1 MASGKFFRRPAVM
14 LALALCSVGG
24 LVTLM
29 GRLATGPQVA
39 QKRVQLSAGEESE
52 AYPAISPDGK
62 RIAYSAR
69 ETSKVSAFHVFV
81 RELPSGKPQ
90 QLTKGEGSDVA
101 PVWSP
106 DGGTLAFLR
115 VEEGNTQCIVI
126 AADGGTERKVA
137 ELGPAA
143 DSGQPMPAVSW
154 NADGKSL
161 VVVQSREK
169 QLPGLA
175 VVALGSGAESGK
187 LQRITNPA
195 EGSEGDSTPAVSPS
209 GSSIAFVR
217 HTPNEGA
224 DIYLCD
230 ATGGGVRRLTFDDRG
245 IRGIAWTRDGQD
257 LLYSGNR
264 VGGWR
269 LWRVPAYGGSPRD
282 LVISGHQAYYP
293 AIGRNRLAY
302 TDSPTVTAIWRAA
315 LGTSDAVV
323 ERPLLR
329 STGRE
334 VNPAW
339 SPDGT
344 KIADVSDQ
352 SGSDEIFVSD
362 AEGRSRV
369 QITQLKGPR
378 VGSLRWSPDGKTL
391 VFDASSD
398 QGRGIFT
405 TPATPGNKPA
415 RVQINASN
423 ASFSHDGKWIYFQA
437 RGQIWKA
444 TVTGGDPQAV
454 AQQNG
459 AGQPIESADGKYLYF
474 RSRRGIWRI
483 PVAGGEEEEAFVP
496 EHDMWGPTNMQ
507 PTKKGVYYTEF
518 ERSARAMVV
527 SFYDFATKKS
537 SIVFRMRNADWGNGG
552 SYSVSPDGK
561 YILYARVDQSQTNL
575 MLVENFR

>member
-29 GRLATGPQVA
+29 GRLATGPQVT
-39 QKRVQLSAGEESE
+39 QKRVQLSAGEASE
-52 AYPAISPDGK
+52 AYPSISPDGK
-62 RIAYSAR
+62 RVAYSAR
-69 ETSKVSAFHVFV
+69 ESSKVSAFHVFV

-106 DGGTLAFLR
+106 DGGSLAFLR
-115 VEEGNTQCIVI
+115 VEDGDTQCIVI
-126 AADGGTERKVA
+126 PADGGTERKVA

-161 VVVQSREK
+161 VVVQSGEK
-169 QLPGLA
+169 QAPGLA
-175 VVALGSGAESGK
+175 VVTLDSGK
-187 LQRITNPA
+187 VQRITNPS
-195 EGSEGDSTPAVSPS
+195 EGSEGDSSPAVSPT

-217 HTPNEGA
+217 HTQNDGA
-224 DIYLCD
+224 DIFLCD
-230 ATGGGVRRLTFDDRG
+230 STGGSVRRLTFDDRG

-269 LWRVPAYGGSPRD
+269 LWRVPVYGGSPRD
-282 LVISGHQAYYP
+282 LIISGKQAYYP
-293 AIGRNRLAY
+293 AIGRNRMAY
-302 TDSPTVTAIWRAA
+302 TDSPTVSSIWRATLA
-315 LGTSDAVV
+315 TGDTVE
-323 ERPLLR
+323 ERPVLR

-334 VNPAW
+334 VNPMW
-339 SPDGT
+339 SPDGS

-362 AEGRSRV
+362 ADGRNRV
-369 QITQLKGPR
+369 QLTQLKGPR
-378 VGSLRWSPDGKTL
+378 VGRLRWSPDGKT
-391 VFDASSD
+391 VIFDASSD
-398 QGRGIFT
+398 HGQEVFT
-405 TPATPGNKPA
+405 VAAAPGGKA
-415 RVQINASN
+415 ERVLLNASN
-423 ASFSHDGKWIYFQA
+423 ASFSHDGKWIYFQS

-444 TVTGGDPQAV
+444 TATGGNPQAI
-454 AQQNG
+454 AEQRG
-459 AGQPIESADGKYLYF
+459 AGQPIESADGKYVYF
-474 RSRRGIWRI
+474 RSRRGIWRV
-483 PVAGGEEEEAFVP
+483 PTAGGEEEEAFVP
-496 EHDMWGPTNMQ
+496 EHDMWGPSNMQ

-518 ERSARAMVV
+518 ERSGRMMVV
-527 SFYDFATKKS
+527 SFYDFGTRKS
-537 SIVFRMRNADWGNGG
+537 SIVFRMRNADWGSGAG
-552 SYSVSPDGK
+552 FSVSPDGK

>member
-1 MASGKFFRRPAVM
+1 MPSGNFFQRPAVM
-14 LALALCSVGG
+14 LTLALASVAG

-29 GRLATGPQVA
+29 GRLATGPQTA

-69 ETSKVSAFHVFV
+69 ESSKVSAFHVFV
-81 RELPSGKPQ
+81 RELPSGKPR
-90 QLTKGEGSDVA
+90 QLTQGEASDVA

-106 DGGTLAFLR
+106 DGGAVAFLR
-115 VEEGNTQCIVI
+115 VADGLTQCIVI
-126 AADGGTERKVA
+126 PSDGGSERKLA

-143 DSGQPMPAVSW
+143 DAAQPLPAVSW

-161 VVVQSREK
+161 VVVQSGEK
-169 QLPGLA
+169 QAPGLA
-175 VVALGSGAESGK
+175 VLTLDSGK
-187 LQRITNPA
+187 LQRITNPP
-195 EGSEGDSTPAVSPS
+195 EGGEGDSTPAVSPG

-217 HTPNEGA
+217 HTQNEGG
-224 DIYLCD
+224 DIYICD
-230 ATGGGVRRLTFDDRG
+230 ATGGAVRRLTFDDRA
-245 IRGIAWTRDGQD
+245 IRGIAWMRDGRD
-257 LLYSGNR
+257 LIYSGNR
-264 VGGWR
+264 VGNWR
-269 LWRVPAYGGSPRD
+269 LWRVTADGGSPRD
-282 LVISGHQAYYP
+282 LAIAGAQAYYP

-302 TDSPTVTAIWRAA
+302 TDSPTVSAIWRAT
-315 LGTSDAVV
+315 LGTGDAVE
-323 ERPLLR
+323 ERPLIR

-334 VNPAW
+334 VNPVW

-352 SGSDEIFVSD
+352 SASDEIFVSD
-362 AEGRSRV
+362 ANGPNRL

-378 VGSLRWSPDGKTL
+378 VGSLCWSPDGTTL
-391 VFDASSD
+391 LFDASSD
-398 QGRGIFT
+398 HGREVFT
-405 TPATPGNKPA
+405 VHAAPGNKPA
-415 RVQINASN
+415 RVLLNASN
-423 ASFSHDGKWIYFQA
+423 ASYSHDGKSIYFQS

-444 TVTGGDPQAV
+444 TVTGGNPQGLAPK
-454 AQQNG
+454 NG
-459 AGQPIESADGKYLYF
+459 AGQPIESADGKYVYF

-483 PVAGGEEEEAFVP
+483 PTAGGEEEEAFVP

-518 ERSARAMVV
+518 ERSARATVV

-537 SIVFRMRNADWGNGG
+537 SIVFRMKNAELGNGAG
-552 SYSVSPDGK
+552 YSVSPDGK
-561 YILYARVDQSQTNL
+561 SILYARVDQSQTNL

>member
-1 MASGKFFRRPAVM
+1 
-14 LALALCSVGG
+14 
-24 LVTLM
+24 M

-69 ETSKVSAFHVFV
+69 ESTKVSAFHVFV
-81 RELPSGKPQ
+81 RELPSGKPL
-90 QLTKGEGSDVA
+90 QLTKGEASDIA

-115 VEEGNTQCIVI
+115 VEDGLTQCIVI
-126 AADGGTERKVA
+126 PADGGTERKIA
-137 ELGPAA
+137 DLGPAA
-143 DSGQPMPAVSW
+143 DSAQPLPAVSW
-154 NADGKSL
+154 NPDGKSL
-161 VVVQSREK
+161 VAVQSGEK
-169 QLPGLA
+169 QAPGLA
-175 VVALGSGAESGK
+175 VVALDSGK
-187 LQRITNPA
+187 VQRITNPA

-217 HTPNEGA
+217 HTQNEGA
-224 DIYLCD
+224 DIFLCD

-282 LVISGHQAYYP
+282 LIISGKQAYYP

-302 TDSPTVTAIWRAA
+302 TDSPTVSAIWRAK
-315 LGTSDAVV
+315 LTTGDVV
-323 ERPLLR
+323 EERPILR

-334 VNPAW
+334 VTPVW

-344 KIADVSDQ
+344 RIADVSDQ
-352 SGSDEIFVSD
+352 SGSEEIFVSD
-362 AEGRSRV
+362 ADGRNRAQV
-369 QITQLKGPR
+369 TEIKGPR
-378 VGSLRWSPDGKTL
+378 VGRLRWSPDGKGL
-391 VFDASSD
+391 IFDVSSD
-398 QGRGIFT
+398 HGWEVFT
-405 TPATPGNKPA
+405 VTAAPGNKPA
-415 RVQINASN
+415 RVLLNASN
-423 ASFSHDGKWIYFQA
+423 ASYSQDGKRIYFQS

-444 TVTGGDPQAV
+444 TATGGNPQAISE
-454 AQQNG
+454 QRG
-459 AGQPIESADGKYLYF
+459 AGQPFESADGKYVYF

-483 PVAGGEEEEAFVP
+483 PAAGGEEEEAFVP
-496 EHDMWGPTNMQ
+496 EHDMWGPTTMQ
-507 PTKKGVYYTEF
+507 PAKKGVYYTEF
-518 ERSARAMVV
+518 ERSARSMVV

-537 SIVFRMRNADWGNGG
+537 SIVFRLKNADWGNGA
-552 SYSVSPDGK
+552 SFSVSPDGK
-561 YILYARVDQSQTNL
+561 SILYARVDQSQTNL